1 MAALFK
7 VGPMNKIITE
17 KLLNE
22 LIFDFLESQ
31 ETYLDLPSKDKKK
44 TFQLYQTILQ
54 TVHSTISN
62 PEVEGIIYAK
72 DGKSKIIIQE
82 AVNNLRS
89 IVPEVD
95 RISVSIVN

>member
-1 MAALFK
+1 MD
-7 VGPMNKIITE
+7 KIITE
-17 KLLNE
+17 KILNE
-22 LIFDFLESQ
+22 LLFDFLESQ

-54 TVHSTISN
+54 TVHTAMNN
-62 PEVEGIIYAK
+62 PDVEGIVYAK
-72 DGKSKIIIQE
+72 NGKSKVIIQE
-82 AVNNLRS
+82 AINNLRS

>member
-1 MAALFK
+1 MKTA
-7 VGPMNKIITE
+7 ITE

-31 ETYLDLPSKDKKK
+31 ETYLDLSVKDKKI

-54 TVHSTISN
+54 TVHTAMNN
-62 PEVEGIIYAK
+62 PDVEGIVYAK
-72 DGKSKIIIQE
+72 NGKSKVIIQE
-82 AVNNLRS
+82 AINNLRS

>member
-1 MAALFK
+1 
-7 VGPMNKIITE
+7 MNKIITE

-22 LIFDFLESQ
+22 LVFDFLESQ
-31 ETYLDLPSKDKKK
+31 ETYLDLSSKDKKI

-54 TVHSTISN
+54 TVHTAINN
-62 PEVEGIIYAK
+62 PDAEGIVYAK
-72 DGKSKIIIQE
+72 NGKSKIIIQE

-89 IVPEVD
+89 IAPEVD

>member
-1 MAALFK
+1 
-7 VGPMNKIITE
+7 MNKIITE

-31 ETYLDLPSKDKKK
+31 ETYWDLSVKDKKK

-54 TVHSTISN
+54 TVHTAINN
-62 PEVEGIIYAK
+62 PEVEGVVYAK
-72 DGKSKIIIQE
+72 DGKSKVIIQE

-89 IVPEVD
+89 IVPEID